1 MRVWYLL
8 DWSETE
14 AKKRS
19 PPDPDPE
26 RALKVSIRMRQMLEE
41 ASRPRVIRLE
51 DIMMRSAAY
60 FLGVRSHYSTL

>member
-1 MRVWYLL
+1 MRVWYLS

-14 AKKRS
+14 AIKRS

-41 ASRPRVIRLE
+41 ANRPRVIRLE
-51 DIMMRSAAY
+51 DM
-60 FLGVRSHYSTL
+60 VCCC

>member
-14 AKKRS
+14 AMKRS

-51 DIMMRSAAY
+51 DIVMRS
-60 FLGVRSHYSTL
+60 